1 MPSFAVVVEGF
12 GDVPSVPILI
22 GRIGGV
28 FGIAAYAS
36 MPAIRSKGLTQLKRP
51 GELERWILL
60 AQSRGADAT
69 LFVVDAD
76 DDCPSALSGNFR
88 ARVTAMGGAVRA
100 PVHFCFIE
108 REFEAWFLVD
118 AEGLRK
124 ELPGYGW
131 IDNVQ
136 IANPSAIRGAKE
148 ALDRL
153 FDSVSYKESRD
164 QEVMSRKIDVKN
176 LYLNDRS
183 FRKLVR
189 SVTSLEY
196 HDLSFILS

>member
-22 GRIGGV
+22 GRIGGF
-28 FGIAAYAS
+28 FGTSAYTS

-60 AQSRGADAT
+60 AQSRGADVT

-76 DDCPSALSGNFR
+76 DDCPTTLRAAFD
-88 ARVTAMGGAVRA
+88 ARVAAMGCAITS

-118 AEGLRK
+118 AEGLRR

-131 IDNVQ
+131 HENVQ

-153 FDSVSYKESRD
+153 FVNVSYKESRD
-164 QEVMSRKIDVKN
+164 QEAMSRKVDIRNVF
-176 LYLNDRS
+176 LNDRS
-183 FRKLVR
+183 FRKLTKC
-189 SVTSLEY
+189 VTSLDY
-196 HDLSFILS
+196 DDLVFIAS

>member
-28 FGIAAYAS
+28 FGISAYAS

-76 DDCPSALSGNFR
+76 DDCPKALSADFW
-88 ARVTAMGGAVRA
+88 ARVAAMGGAVKS

-108 REFEAWFLVD
+108 REFEVWFLTD
-118 AEGLRK
+118 AEGLRR
-124 ELPGYGW
+124 ELPGYSW
-131 IDNVQ
+131 QDDVR

-148 ALDRL
+148 ALNRL
-153 FDSVSYKESRD
+153 LQDATYKESRD
-164 QEVMSRKIDVKN
+164 QEIMSKKLDVKN
-176 LYLNDRS
+176 VYANDRS
-183 FRKLVR
+183 FKKLVKCI
-189 SVTSLEY
+189 TSLSY
-196 HDLSFILS
+196 DDLDFILS